1 MSSQSDDGTD
11 ATVSDSD
18 TDEEEPTASRP
29 DIAVEIDSSGDD
41 VSNKPTSDDAVSALL
56 HAAAVAAA
64 SNAAT
69 SADENK
75 TQRNRSELPASETT
89 SESLSE
95 QASTEAATNGGSDN
109 VALAEDGEAA
119 TERMMS
125 KGIDDLRDEKQE
137 QHYSTRGR
145 DRHSKD
151 EEVRTAPEEP
161 PEKEINSSIAA
172 SSFLEDLTS
181 HERLTRTRFL
191 PDVDGIHVL
200 RKSEVRSDL
209 VLARAVESSSGTTSQ
224 ISSKRSRKYKPS
236 SGFGRDDDQMDGGDD
251 VSGDGPSDE
260 EMEEDSAHTANLEYS
275 SSVASKAFLAPLD
288 KSNGDGMDGK
298 RGQLARPPHVVEA
311 VTAYNPPRPPES
323 VGPKKKHRML
333 RWERKPQDVE
343 TDLSNYRKTVQR
355 TREELHNA
363 EHERERIESVGFA
376 LQNSFLAQIKAL
388 NVEGRE
394 LNAELGRIVQKC
406 VQSADLASSRTRIR
420 GRGKGCHI
428 MKDVL
433 TILKA
438 LGGDPTDMYAPLDT
452 TTATTKVKIPTGI
465 GGVSA
470 QSFVDWI
477 QSTKYIPEEI
487 ARAWTLPGDRV
498 DTPYGEGTVLNVYGP
513 SGLDVTKS
521 LLSDFTL
528 KPTQQTSN
536 LKPTF
541 PRKFGVDVTKSDP
554 THGFGT
560 PESVAP
566 KAAIG
571 EVQPNKMNTSPEEIS
586 SDTPAITAELKKTV
600 GSKND
605 VKVAPF
611 TDVTK
616 KDASTEED
624 VITPRVSVQLPFG
637 IGFFPVNVTYSKE
650 DPTSYSDAMLAL
662 RWKKMI
668 ETALPVGSCLDVAI
682 METIGSE
689 SHKHKFTDGDVM
701 NIEDETECS
710 QSGDCTV
717 TEGQNGGFTNPAALK
732 RFVPFASG
740 VLPTFIGRG
749 GVVADVEISA
759 LESAMKK
766 SVYEGY
772 GNLGTKQNQGLPQGF
787 REWEDSKCELS
798 LLRAT
803 MLQKRNELNRQ
814 RRIRQ
819 FNEMTLASTSERSL
833 RMEALVHEMRT
844 DLKSLKDRL
853 DDELVELQLD
863 SELSENLLSSYYQ
876 AQEKPTFCITDA
888 TPPKR
893 RRAGNEVHGSLSPSW
908 RVPVDAAAADVN
920 TEEEDD
926 DDDQLEAVPVGTSLI
941 QTLEDDDKDRP
952 NKRARPSAQ

>member
-1 MSSQSDDGTD
+1 MSSRSDDETD

-18 TDEEEPTASRP
+18 TDEEVPTATRP

-41 VSNKPTSDDAVSALL
+41 VNDEPTSDDAVSALL
-56 HAAAVAAA
+56 HAAAAAVAAA
-64 SNAAT
+64 AST
-69 SADENK
+69 DE
-75 TQRNRSELPASETT
+75 TTPQRNRAHLPASETT

-109 VALAEDGEAA
+109 LALAKDGDTTA
-119 TERMMS
+119 ERITTQ
-125 KGIDDLRDEKQE
+125 GTDDLRDEKQE

-145 DRHSKD
+145 DRHTKD

-161 PEKEINSSIAA
+161 QEKEINSSIAA

-209 VLARAVESSSGTTSQ
+209 GMARAVMSSSGITGQ
-224 ISSKRSRKYKPS
+224 VSSKRSRKYKHN
-236 SGFGRDDDQMDGGDD
+236 SGFACDDDQTDGGDD
-251 VSGDGPSDE
+251 ENGNGPSDE
-260 EMEEDSAHTANLEYS
+260 EMDDDSAHTTKLEYN
-275 SSVASKAFLAPLD
+275 SSVASNAFLAPLD
-288 KSNGDGMDGK
+288 NSNGDDIDGK
-298 RGQLARPPHVVEA
+298 KGQPTRPPHVVEA

-343 TDLSNYRKTVQR
+343 IDLSNYRKTVQR

-376 LQNSFLAQIKAL
+376 LQDSYLAQMKAL

-406 VQSADLASSRTRIR
+406 VQSANLASPKTRIR
-420 GRGKGCHI
+420 GRGKECHI

-433 TILKA
+433 AILKN
-438 LGGDPTDMYAPLDT
+438 LGGDPANIRAPRDT
-452 TTATTKVKIPTGI
+452 TDATTKVKFPSGI

-477 QSTKYIPEEI
+477 QSTKFISEEI

-498 DTPYGEGTVLNVYGP
+498 DTPYGEGTVLHVYGP
-513 SGLDVTKS
+513 SGLDVATAH
-521 LLSDFTL
+521 LSDITN
-528 KPTQQTSN
+528 KPIPRTSN
-536 LKPTF
+536 LKPTT
-541 PRKFGVDVTKSDP
+541 PRKSSADVSNSDSM
-554 THGFGT
+554 HGFGT
-560 PESVAP
+560 PEPVVP
-566 KAAIG
+566 TTAIG
-571 EVQPNKMNTSPEEIS
+571 EVQADKKNTSPEEIS
-586 SDTPAITAELKKTV
+586 CDSPDKSAELKKSV
-600 GSKND
+600 GLKNG
-605 VKVAPF
+605 VNVAPC
-611 TDVTK
+611 TDVIS
-616 KDASTEED
+616 KDDSMVDD
-624 VITPRVSVQLPFG
+624 VHTPRISVQLPFG
-637 IGFFPVNVTYSKE
+637 IGFFPVNLISSKE
-650 DPTSYSDAMLAL
+650 DPAFYSDAMLAL

-668 ETALPVGSCLDVAI
+668 GTALPVGPCLDVAA

-689 SHKHKFTDGDVM
+689 SDKRKVTNGDIM
-701 NIEDETECS
+701 DIEEEIVNS
-710 QSGDCTV
+710 QSGDCSV
-717 TEGQNGGFTNPAALK
+717 TEDPNGGSANPAALK
-732 RFVPFASG
+732 RVVPFASG
-740 VLPTFIGRG
+740 VLPTSIGRG
-749 GVVADVEISA
+749 GVIANAEISA

-772 GNLGTKQNQGLPQGF
+772 GILGTKQNQGLPQGF

-798 LLRAT
+798 VLRAT

-819 FNEMTLASTSERSL
+819 FNEMALSTTSEKSL
-833 RMEALVHEMRT
+833 RMEVLVHEMRT

-853 DDELVELQLD
+853 DDELAELHLGTD
-863 SELSENLLSSYYQ
+863 LAENLLSSYYQ
-876 AQEKPTFCITDA
+876 AQEKPNFCITDA

-893 RRAGNEVHGSLSPSW
+893 RRAGNEGHGNLSPSW
-908 RVPVDAAAADVN
+908 RVPVDTAIADVN
-920 TEEEDD
+920 TEEDDD